1 MNYLGNVH
9 GLTFRI
15 TLSLKSRS
23 TGAIYLDRRH
33 IGSGAQRFSQRL
45 RP

>member
-1 MNYLGNVH
+1 MNYLGNVRD
-9 GLTFRI
+9 LTFRI

-33 IGSGAQRFSQRL
+33 IGSGPQRFSQRL